1 MLYLFLAK
9 AIAMILKNNQRR
21 IFLAV
26 NAPKEA
32 SEFIQLNNNIIPHQK
47 KMKWMRLHNLH
58 LTIYFIGNVDAYKYD
73 EIFNLSKEIILGF
86 SSFTLLPDKFCL
98 MPSQHPRMIWIKYYT
113 HPAFT
118 ELNHALHFALK
129 KFELKANQFYKEPVP
144 HVTLARFYGLKE
156 NIYLS
161 QLKEIA
167 LQPLAIKE
175 IRMWETISSE
185 GNSDYT
191 QHKDSLFLK

>member
-1 MLYLFLAK
+1 MHLPEN
-9 AIAMILKNNQRR
+9 IRR
-21 IFLAV
+21 LFLAV

-32 SEFIQLNNNIIPHQK
+32 SEFIQLNNSVIPHQK
-47 KMKWMRLHNLH
+47 KLKWMRLINLH
-58 LTIYFIGNVDAYKYD
+58 LTVYFIGNTDAHKYD
-73 EIFNLSKEIILGF
+73 EIFNLSKEIISGF
-86 SSFTLLPDKFCL
+86 SSFTLLPEKFCL

-118 ELNHALHFALK
+118 ELNHALHDALK
-129 KFELKANQFYKEPVP
+129 KFELQANQFYKEPVP

-156 NIYLS
+156 KISLS

-175 IRMWETISSE
+175 IKMWETISSE
-185 GNSDYT
+185 NSSDYT